1 MLREFSFKNE
11 KRFSASVFRF
21 LLKYKCKIN
30 FKKLPV
36 SDNSSPLAVNQ
47 RNATNFILRVFTCT
61 WFIAVVL
68 FSEET

>member
-1 MLREFSFKNE
+1 MLRDFSFKIE
-11 KRFSASVFRF
+11 KKLSASVFRF
-21 LLKYKCKIN
+21 LLNNKFKIN

-68 FSEET
+68 FSQET

>member
-11 KRFSASVFRF
+11 KRFSASFFRF
-21 LLKYKCKIN
+21 LLNNKCKIN

>member
-1 MLREFSFKNE
+1 MLREFSFKIE
-11 KRFSASVFRF
+11 KKFSASVFRF
-21 LLKYKCKIN
+21 LLNNKCKIY

>member
-1 MLREFSFKNE
+1 MLRDFSFKIE
-11 KRFSASVFRF
+11 KKLSASVFRF
-21 LLKYKCKIN
+21 LLNNKCKIN

-68 FSEET
+68 FWEET